1 VKNDAKAELARFVD
15 RWTIEYVRAYPH
27 PIERVWRAITD
38 PNEISIWFWH
48 ARFDFRVGGSFTFGP
63 ENSDDMRGVFEAIDP
78 PRFVRFK
85 GPSPADNPDGY
96 FQFALQ
102 AVAAGT
108 RVAFVQHF
116 TPGFVPHPKW
126 GADPGDHPFAA
137 VNPWRAGTL
146 TGWHL
151 AFAALGQL
159 MSGARVADT
168 SLEESG
174 LLPVYR
180 EHMLATQP

>member
-1 VKNDAKAELARFVD
+1 VRDEEKPELARFID
-15 RWTIEYVRAYPH
+15 RWTIEYVRVYPH

-38 PNEISIWFWH
+38 PKEISVWFWA
-48 ARFDFRVGGSFTFGP
+48 ARFDLRVGGQFAFGP
-63 ENSDDMRGVFEAIDP
+63 EDTDMFGVFEAIEP

-85 GPSPADNPDGY
+85 GPSPAENPEGY
-96 FQFALQ
+96 FQFTLE

-108 RVAFVQHF
+108 RVTFIQHF
-116 TPGFVPHPKW
+116 TPSVVLHPEW
-126 GADPGDHPFAA
+126 GADPVDHPAA
-137 VNPWRAGTL
+137 AMNPWRAGTL

-151 AFAALGQL
+151 AFDALRYQL
-159 MSGARVADT
+159 CNKDVGDM
-168 SLEESG
+168 SLEESA